1 MVKNSKSNKDRVILL
16 MHCGYQSK
24 NSVKA
29 LPDIIKYY
37 KDNGYEFKTIDEST
51 PEEFHIIKKK

>member
-1 MVKNSKSNKDRVILL
+1 

-29 LPDIIKYY
+29 LPEIIKYY
-37 KDNGYEFKTIDEST
+37 KDKGYSFKAIDDDT
-51 PEEFHIIKKK
+51 PEQFHYIKK